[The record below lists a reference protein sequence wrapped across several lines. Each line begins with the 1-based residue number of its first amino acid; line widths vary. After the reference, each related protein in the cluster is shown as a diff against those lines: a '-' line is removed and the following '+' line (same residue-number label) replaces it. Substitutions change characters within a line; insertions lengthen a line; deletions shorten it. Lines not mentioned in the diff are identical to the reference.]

1 VSSQQK
7 WQQMK
12 TSLPQTRGTM
22 QEPLSRRWQQK
33 SKIPSVLIGVSSVD
47 DFEVSILQALL
58 IMEGLQEDGHKILER
73 GETTKVFDHKWMFY
87 NEGGPFKIFHEY

>member
-1 VSSQQK
+1 
-7 WQQMK
+7 
-12 TSLPQTRGTM
+12 
-22 QEPLSRRWQQK
+22 
-33 SKIPSVLIGVSSVD
+33 VSSVD